1 MKTEQ
6 LETRRIALF
15 LAISFGWVYA
25 LGLLIYLLELQY
37 TPYLTLILAVGYMPA
52 PAGAHLLTR
61 WLTGE
66 GWQGLYLWPRLKQGW
81 QYWLI
86 IWAGMAAAVV
96 AGGVLFFAIFPQY
109 FDPNMT
115 AVDQQL
121 QQVAEQTGE
130 PLPFSTPMIM
140 VLQFV
145 AALTFAIP
153 INVPFMLGEEFGWRA
168 YLQPKLMPLGPKTAT
183 VLVGILWGVWHAPI
197 LAMGHNYGLD
207 YPGYP
212 ITGILAM
219 CWMCILLS
227 IIWGWACVRAGSVWP
242 AVIGHAV
249 VNGSAGIVLMFVQ
262 GEPPTLLGPAI
273 AGAVASLPM
282 VPFALWLWLS
292 PAAWQP
298 PLPAEANE
306 TEALAP
312 AITFASD

>member
-1 MKTEQ
+1 LVEKQ
-6 LETRRIALF
+6 KDKRWALTT
-15 LAISFGWVYA
+15 AW
-25 LGLLIYLLELQY
+25 
-37 TPYLTLILAVGYMPA
+37 
-52 PAGAHLLTR
+52 
-61 WLTGE
+61 
-66 GWQGLYLWPRLKQGW
+66 K
-81 QYWLI
+81 YWLI

-121 QQVAEQTGE
+121 QQLAEQAGE
-130 PLPFSTPMIM
+130 PLPFSTPMLMAI
-140 VLQFV
+140 QFL

-183 VLVGILWGVWHAPI
+183 VLVGVLWGVWHAPI

-249 VNGSAGIVLMFVQ
+249 VNGSAGIVLIFVQ
-262 GEPPTLLGPAI
+262 GEPSTLLGPAI
-273 AGAVASLPM
+273 AGVVASLPM

-298 PLPAEANE
+298 PLPAAVDEITFS
-306 TEALAP
+306 TEADKEKDAVAP
-312 AITFASD
+312 DITFSSD